1 MKAKRKR
8 HNADF
13 KAQVAL
19 EASKELKTLAELASQ
34 FELHPNQ
41 ISEWKKTLKERVSE
55 VFKTPGKNVDQES
68 LIASL
73 YEQLGRTQMELE
85 WLKKKY
91 ANYQSRSVKP

>member
-8 HNADF
+8 HNAEF

-19 EASKELKTLAELASQ
+19 EASKELNTLAELASQ

-55 VFKTPGKNVDQES
+55 VFKTPGKNVDQEG

-91 ANYQSRSVKP
+91 ANYQGKSVKP